1 MYVSVNYLF
10 HSLSM
15 FIKHKMIYFHVS
27 VTFWL
32 NLLGARRKQTVA
44 TVAMSKLSSTSTRAA
59 KSRPTTRS
67 ARTAMIY
74 TFTVD
79 SAQLAKILL
88 TQTDNC
94 SDWGSFKVYVLEEVV
109 CLWLLVTIIVS
120 KNCLHCMHRCHMQLR
135 ILPLPLRNQ
144 Q

>member
-1 MYVSVNYLF
+1 MYVSVTYLF
-10 HSLSM
+10 HSLSR

-67 ARTAMIY
+67 DRTEIIY

-109 CLWLLVTIIVS
+109 CLWLLVTIVS

>member
-1 MYVSVNYLF
+1 MTVARTRGNCQDSIVKAAYQC
-10 HSLSM
+10 HQLSATKLPQ
-15 FIKHKMIYFHVS
+15 I
-27 VTFWL
+27 
-32 NLLGARRKQTVA
+32 RRKQTVA
-44 TVAMSKLSSTSTRAA
+44 TVVTSKLSSTSNRAA

-67 ARTAMIY
+67 ARITIIY
-74 TFTVD
+74 TFTVE

-88 TQTDNC
+88 MLTDNC
-94 SDWGSFKVYVLEEVV
+94 SDWGGFKVYILEEVV
-109 CLWLLVTIIVS
+109 CLWLLVTIVS